1 MKTFSLALLPLALI
15 AAAAS
20 AAPSDDLG
28 RVEVTGQKST
38 IERYDVRQAC
48 PTMDVALKN
57 KLGGA
62 WFKEQPEGVMTV
74 RFELEGSEV
83 GAVKTAG
90 FSMMYRQTRDAVRSA
105 VRNLDCKADA
115 TSKQNYAFQILF
127 KAPGEGED
135 RFAISEIQ
143 IASE

>member
-28 RVEVTGQKST
+28 RVEVTGAKN
-38 IERYDVRQAC
+38 IERHDVRQAC

-57 KLGGA
+57 KLGGV
-62 WFKEQPEGVMTV
+62 WFKEQPEGLMTV
-74 RFELEGSEV
+74 RFQLEGGEV
-83 GAVKTAG
+83 SAVKTAG

-115 TSKQNYAFQILF
+115 PSKQNYAFQILF

-135 RFAISEIQ
+135 RFAISEIHV
-143 IASE
+143 ASE